1 MVENPYI
8 DDEEVR
14 LSYILPIL
22 LKKESG
28 ENIILNWLD
37 GINEELEMLIAGNKQ
52 SNRSYR
58 LKWNVINFYKAAYFF
73 LNQKNLSVNVQEKLL
88 DYIHEWYVKAYS

>member
-37 GINEELEMLIAGNKQ
+37 GINK
-52 SNRSYR
+52 
-58 LKWNVINFYKAAYFF
+58 K
-73 LNQKNLSVNVQEKLL
+73 
-88 DYIHEWYVKAYS
+88 